1 MPLLAVT
8 CAVVLVPWDI
18 VPWPTPLP
26 ATVQEQVDAAAER
39 GLDGIIVYVA
49 RAGKAPASSGSLSL
63 ALDKPADFE
72 PDARYSYSNTNYLL
86 LGRILDGALGYPQQR
101 YIEREILAPLGLT
114 HTYPSLGQANE
125 RDVVRGY
132 WYGYDDDLT
141 PLDHAVPGGSMVAT
155 AQDVG
160 TFPRAL
166 NDGSLLSAD
175 EQAIYASIYRYGHT
189 GWLPGYYS
197 IARYHADIDAVV
209 VQFVNTTGGDA
220 WRPVEVT
227 GGKALGISNIIYGR
241 IVRILRRQVSP
252 PT

>member
-1 MPLLAVT
+1 
-8 CAVVLVPWDI
+8 
-18 VPWPTPLP
+18 
-26 ATVQEQVDAAAER
+26 
-39 GLDGIIVYVA
+39 
-49 RAGKAPASSGSLSL
+49 
-63 ALDKPADFE
+63 
-72 PDARYSYSNTNYLL
+72 
-86 LGRILDGALGYPQQR
+86 
-101 YIEREILAPLGLT
+101 
-114 HTYPSLGQANE
+114 
-125 RDVVRGY
+125 
-132 WYGYDDDLT
+132 
-141 PLDHAVPGGSMVAT
+141 MVAT

-197 IARYHADIDAVV
+197 IARYHADVDAVV

-220 WRPVEVT
+220 WGPVEVT